1 MSKVRTVAAFSTVIV
16 SSLVG
21 GICIGCTT
29 TNLEEVNDEHIEN
42 CDDLSDAQKKFMKV
56 CNHVGTCLI
65 IIATSAKCG
74 EIVGT
79 LARKTILK
87 A

>member
-16 SSLVG
+16 SSVVAG
-21 GICIGCTT
+21 TCIGCTVS
-29 TNLEEVNDEHIEN
+29 NLQEVNDEHIES

-56 CNHVGTCLI
+56 CNHVGTYCI
-65 IIATSAKCG
+65 TIATSAKCG